1 MAFDVGPPQ
10 AAAPAHSRAPG
21 TRLRPSRPSS
31 RRTNEQR
38 TRSRASRRRN
48 IERASFSTPRRPR
61 GRHGPAVRAAI
72 LVEPGG
78 HLRMP
83 LAETLWRNADP
94 DADREAPLCR
104 RDHLA
109 WVARQ
114 LNVPYIFSSRLHGRL
129 ALDHPLSGGAGRQ
142 EWNQVGDRRLAK
154 ASLPAYTSNSANS
167 SPRASVRNRL
177 ADPDEL
183 PDKMSNGQS
192 GGTIFG
198 LPGGLKLQF
207 SAPQSRDTASTP
219 FVTSPS
225 TVFVPSEHR

>member
-1 MAFDVGPPQ
+1 
-10 AAAPAHSRAPG
+10 
-21 TRLRPSRPSS
+21 
-31 RRTNEQR
+31 
-38 TRSRASRRRN
+38 
-48 IERASFSTPRRPR
+48 
-61 GRHGPAVRAAI
+61 
-72 LVEPGG
+72 
-78 HLRMP
+78 MP

-192 GGTIFG
+192 GGTIFATRR
-198 LPGGLKLQF
+198 PE
-207 SAPQSRDTASTP
+207 ASVFRT
-219 FVTSPS
+219 
-225 TVFVPSEHR
+225 TVARHRKHPICDEPEYGIRAE

>member
-1 MAFDVGPPQ
+1 MVQPSGRQFSSSQ
-10 AAAPAHSRAPG
+10 AVICVCRWPRPCGGTPILMRTGKRRSAVVIISRGLPG
-21 TRLRPSRPSS
+21 
-31 RRTNEQR
+31 N
-38 TRSRASRRRN
+38 
-48 IERASFSTPRRPR
+48 
-61 GRHGPAVRAAI
+61 
-72 LVEPGG
+72 
-78 HLRMP
+78 
-83 LAETLWRNADP
+83 
-94 DADREAPLCR
+94 
-104 RDHLA
+104 
-109 WVARQ
+109 
-114 LNVPYIFSSRLHGRL
+114 LNVPYIFSSRLPRPLGAVQPVERTESLRARESFREKIESSSIAGATLVTRNCETGRPFL
-129 ALDHPLSGGAGRQ
+129 RRTCGLGHPLSGGAGRQ

-207 SAPQSRDTASTP
+207 SAPQSRDTASSP